1 MIRVL
6 VCDETAGAAHLC
18 RLLEHERA
26 IDVVARVATCDEA
39 RRLVAAERPDLLTV
53 SLDLPPAGGLEL
65 VEELMATAPVPIV
78 VAGTSSN
85 GVDWPRAALAA
96 GALDTIARDAIREL
110 RPDSDEAAALRRR
123 LCRLAGARVIRH
135 PRGRLRPPARP
146 FVLPGRHVEAIGIVA
161 STGGPPAL
169 RRVVAALPAAFPV
182 PILVV
187 QHMSAGFTRSF
198 TDWLAAAG
206 GPRVTLAEQPR
217 VLEPGVWVAPEGA
230 HLVVADGAIEL
241 DTLTPATHTPSGDVL
256 LESIART
263 CGAHSVAVVLS
274 GMGNDGAR
282 GVRGVRAAG
291 GVVIAQDESTSAIF
305 GMPRAAA
312 AAGADVVLPLDEIAP
327 ALLELAAVP
336 A

>member
-6 VCDETAGAAHLC
+6 VCDETSGAAHLC

-26 IDVVARVATCDEA
+26 IDVVAGVATADEA
-39 RRLVAAERPDLLTV
+39 LRVVGAERPDLLTV

-78 VAGTSSN
+78 VVGTSPN
-85 GVDWPRAALAA
+85 GFDWPRAALAA
-96 GALDTIARDAIREL
+96 GALETIARSAVDDL
-110 RPDSDEAAALRRR
+110 RPDSEEAAALRRR
-123 LCRLAGARVIRH
+123 LCRLAAARVIRH
-135 PRGRLRPPARP
+135 PRARLRTPAHP
-146 FVLPGRHVEAIGIVA
+146 FVLPSRHVEAIGIVA

-169 RRVVAALPAAFPV
+169 RRVVATLPPAFPV

-187 QHMSAGFTRSF
+187 QHMSTGFTRSF

-206 GPRVTLAEQPR
+206 GPRVTLAEQSRP
-217 VLEPGVWVAPEGA
+217 LEPGIWVAPEGA
-230 HLVVADGAIEL
+230 HLVVADGTIEL
-241 DTLTPATHTPSGDVL
+241 DTRTPATHTPSGDVL

-263 CGAHSVAVVLS
+263 YGANAVAVVLS

-282 GVRGVRAAG
+282 GVRSVRAAG

-312 AAGADVVLPLDEIAP
+312 AAGADVVLPLDEIAS
-327 ALLELAAVP
+327 ALLELTAVP